1 MQGTHE
7 LKLSS
12 SNKPIQGLTRYLT
25 GTWLGLFWVVNLVFA
40 GVMGFIPNPLVGEAA
55 LFEAN
60 TSHNLFHILSAVGL
74 IAAVVLGPRPA
85 SYYMLAFGVLYA
97 TLGVAGFFVTGHHG
111 GGHLLGVV
119 HINTAD
125 NFLHIFLGVL
135 ITISGWISS
144 RN

>member
-1 MQGTHE
+1 MEANASDEAGANLGAGTIGGGE
-7 LKLSS
+7 LLFEV
-12 SNKPIQGLTRYLT
+12 IQGRLL
-25 GTWLGLFWVVNLVFA
+25 GTTEDSVLAPRLVEVA
-40 GVMGFIPNPLVGEAA
+40 GASVFVA
-55 LFEAN
+55 L
-60 TSHNLFHILSAVGL
+60 
-74 IAAVVLGPRPA
+74 
-85 SYYMLAFGVLYA
+85 
-97 TLGVAGFFVTGHHG
+97 LGVAGFFVTGHHG